1 MEERS
6 DGLLKLSDGTI
17 IKLRVFIIH
26 IKEVGFSPFGGV
38 NFDVKIT
45 GGVSTQYVPEELKKA
60 VASKPL
66 FPLVPPELPLD
77 GWELVDIVEFKPAVI
92 EEDFASSKGTFR
104 IRVVAEPVMASRNMN
119 YKSIDGEPVYWIS
132 WVTKISWKPLKG

>member
-6 DGLLKLSDGTI
+6 DGLLKLSDGTV

-26 IKEVGFSPFGGV
+26 IKEAGFSPFGGV
-38 NFDVKIT
+38 NFDVKVA

-66 FPLVPPELPLD
+66 APPEPPPD
-77 GWELVDIVEFKPAVI
+77 GWEIMDIVESKPAVI

-104 IRVVAEPVMASRNMN
+104 IRVVTEPVMASRNMS
-119 YKSIDGEPVYWIS
+119 YKSIHDEPTYWVS